1 MDCRLC
7 VVTGDLDQTLLS
19 SPLDM
24 LAQTFNQ
31 RRDWDSGISLI
42 CANHRSSD
50 VACSGSVRRFSSM
63 PRVSRR
69 ERSHSIQFQPPAFE

>member
-31 RRDWDSGISLI
+31 WRNWNSGISF
-42 CANHRSSD
+42 AET
-50 VACSGSVRRFSSM
+50 SV
-63 PRVSRR
+63 
-69 ERSHSIQFQPPAFE
+69 ING

>member
-50 VACSGSVRRFSSM
+50 VACSGSVRRFSST
-63 PRVSRR
+63 PRRISARTITLVPIS
-69 ERSHSIQFQPPAFE
+69 ATGV